1 MTLFFFITLCFSA
14 TMLVLLLGVKR
25 YEMNTGHVIFMRA
38 RPKAAR
44 IVHIV
49 VLFIQHVLPFIARR
63 SAAQA
68 FRLAR
73 AGVSNMLAR
82 LTLYIET
89 SLRRLLLAIQQGMQ
103 PKRGGGVTSA
113 FLREVAEH
121 KKKLLND
128 PEERKAF
135 FDEENKKV

>member
-1 MTLFFFITLCFSA
+1 MTLFFFITLCLSA
-14 TMLVLLLGVKR
+14 LGLTLLLGVKR

-38 RPKAAR
+38 RPKVSR
-44 IVHIV
+44 FMHWVMV
-49 VLFIQHVLPFIARR
+49 FIEHVLPFVARR

-68 FRLAR
+68 LRLAR
-73 AGVSNMLAR
+73 AGISNMLAR

-103 PKRGGGVTSA
+103 PKRGGGVASA
-113 FLREVAEH
+113 FLQEVAEH
-121 KKKLLND
+121 KKKLLKD

-135 FDEENKKV
+135 FEEVK

>member
-1 MTLFFFITLCFSA
+1 MTLFFFTTLCLSA
-14 TMLVLLLGVKR
+14 LGLVLVLGVKR

-38 RPKAAR
+38 RPRLAR
-44 IVHIV
+44 AMHGVMV
-49 VLFIQHVLPFIARR
+49 FIEHVLPFIARR

-68 FRLAR
+68 LRLAR

-89 SLRRLLLAIQQGMQ
+89 GLHRLLSAVQQGMQ
-103 PKRGGGVTSA
+103 PKRGGGAASA
-113 FLREVAEH
+113 FLQEVAEH
-121 KKKLLND
+121 KKKLLKD

-135 FDEENKKV
+135 FEEVK